1 MELIQNSYETYT
13 VLPQAD
19 AQKEVSAEV
28 IVPDT
33 QADVYSVL
41 TAFATCQIKQKTL
54 RQDCL
59 ALEGTVEIQALCQE
73 EEEDRWQII
82 RGSVPFSME
91 VEVPGC
97 KEDSTLQLRLEVLR
111 CDALI
116 RNPRKLQL
124 QAQLGLWAQLFQKD
138 RLLLTESAGGSQEED
153 IQTLC
158 DTVELELLRAVAE
171 KKLVAA
177 DELQTGQQGR
187 LLHYTIDWRQEE
199 QRVLSGKAMLRGSA
213 CVQAVFFKDGQLNG
227 QEYRIPFSQVVECEG
242 MEPGDTVTAD
252 YQLLQAQVTLL
263 EGENPA
269 LSCNLTGSVTVWV
282 TRRMRLPVL
291 RDVYS
296 TRFVTDC
303 RQEPLNCPAWKCFER
318 SVPVEELCQPQEAA
332 VAVVDCRVRARG
344 FVEEGGRM
352 GGIYTLRMLY
362 CCASGKLHCVEHTLK
377 VRCDEGVEARQL
389 TLRAGWKDLTTQAEN
404 GAIRIRFTA
413 LLRGRGL
420 VDQPCSQVTQCALD
434 PAARRSAPPAGTL
447 VLRTVEMGETPWSI
461 AKHYGSRVG
470 QILSA
475 NKLEKDARLTP
486 GQLMIIPFSG

>member
-19 AQKEVSAEV
+19 AQKEVTAEV

-41 TAFATCQIKQKTL
+41 TTFALCQIKQKTV

-73 EEEDRWQII
+73 ETEDRWQII
-82 RGSVPFSME
+82 RGSLPFSME
-91 VEVPGC
+91 VEAPGC
-97 KEDSTLQLRLEVLR
+97 REDSSLQLRVEVLR
-111 CDALI
+111 CEAQI
-116 RNPRKLQL
+116 RNPRKLQF
-124 QAQLGLWAQLFQKD
+124 QAQLGAWVQLFQKD
-138 RLLLTESAGGSQEED
+138 RLLLSESAGGSSEED
-153 IQTLC
+153 VQTLC
-158 DTVELELLRAVAE
+158 ETVELELLRAVAE

-177 DELQTGQQGR
+177 DELQTGQQGS
-187 LLHYTIDWRQEE
+187 LLHYAVEWRQEE

-213 CVQAVFFKDGQLNG
+213 CVRAIFFKEGQMNR

-252 YQLLQAQVTLL
+252 YQLMQSQVTLL
-263 EGENPA
+263 EGESAA
-269 LSCNLTGSVTVWV
+269 LSCNLTGTVTVWV

-296 TRFVTDC
+296 TRFATEC

-332 VAVVDCRVRARG
+332 VAVVDCQARARG
-344 FVEEGGRM
+344 FVEEGGHM
-352 GGIYTLRMLY
+352 GGIYTLRLLY
-362 CCASGKLHCVEHTLK
+362 CCASGKLHCVEHTVK
-377 VRCDEGVEARQL
+377 VRCDEGVDARQL
-389 TLRAGWKDLTTQAEN
+389 TLRAGWQDLATQAEN

-420 VDQPCSQVTQCALD
+420 VETSCSQVTQCTLD
-434 PAARRSAPPAGTL
+434 AAARRPAPPAGTL
-447 VLRTVEMGETPWSI
+447 VLRTLEPGETPWSI
-461 AKHYGSRVG
+461 AKHYGSRVS

-475 NKLEKDARLTP
+475 NKLDSGAKPEP
-486 GQLMIIPFSG
+486 GRLMIIPFSG